1 VRTVNDSGDL
11 TAVELPASTGGEL
24 GDFTSALRRQKWV
37 LLLVAAVVAV
47 AGTVLVL
54 RRPTTWTSTASLLV
68 PESGDGAGARGDIV
82 DLSTQRQVLRSE
94 TVAATARQRLGGE
107 DVGLADVDPEDLA
120 ARVDVEVP
128 VDTRVLRLTA
138 RGDDARQARAVARAF
153 VSAYRDISYLNAVA
167 DRNSLIDV
175 VEGERADA
183 EADLDDAN
191 DALAAAASGSV
202 AELEARSR
210 RSVVTDRITSLQDRR
225 NELLA
230 TPLPHVRVLTPAAAA
245 TTTDE
250 DVPVRD
256 LALVLMAALVL
267 GAVAAIVWDRFDDRV
282 RDGDALEKA
291 LGAPMLASLP
301 APAPDAADLVVVDDP
316 TGPAADA
323 YRQLRVGVLGSPEIP
338 GGTILVAGVRGGEG
352 MADVVANLAM
362 ALAATGRSVAVVTVD
377 GERPDVPAQFEV
389 DGPGLAEV
397 LSGVVPLDDALLR
410 PRWLP
415 VSVLP
420 RGSRDLPVSDLVQSD
435 AMHRM
440 HRTLLAETDFVLLAA
455 PPILAAADAVAMASL
470 ADAAVLVASPRRTS
484 ARDLRAVRARLGRVG
499 FPVLGAVL
507 HGSATTPVPGD
518 WPPRDDVATEAPPPA
533 PPTDDGAEAP
543 VGVGVPR

>member
-1 VRTVNDSGDL
+1 VSESRELS
-11 TAVELPASTGGEL
+11 AVELPASTGGEL

-37 LLLVAAVVAV
+37 LVLVGAVVAV
-47 AGTVLVL
+47 AGTVLVV
-54 RRPTTWTSTASLLV
+54 RRPASWTSTASVLV
-68 PESGDGAGARGDIV
+68 PESSDGAGARGDSLV
-82 DLSTQRQVLRSE
+82 DLSTQRQVLRSD
-94 TVAATARQRLGGE
+94 TVAATARERLAGE
-107 DVGLADVDPEDLA
+107 DVGLAEADPEDLA

-138 RGDDARQARAVARAF
+138 RGDDAQQARAVARAF

-175 VEGERADA
+175 VEGELADA
-183 EADLDDAN
+183 EASLDDAN
-191 DALAAAASGSV
+191 DALGNAASGSV
-202 AELEARSR
+202 GELEARSR

-230 TPLPHVRVLTPAAAA
+230 TPLPQVRVLTPAAAA
-245 TTTDE
+245 TTTDQ
-250 DVPVRD
+250 DLPIRD
-256 LALVLMAALVL
+256 LALVLMAALVV
-267 GAVAAIVWDRFDDRV
+267 GAIAAIVWDRFDDRV

-291 LGAPMLASLP
+291 LGAPLLASVP
-301 APAPDAADLVVVDDP
+301 ATAPDAADLVVVDDP

-338 GGTILVAGVRGGEG
+338 GGTVLVAGVRGGEG
-352 MADVVANLAM
+352 MADVAANLAM
-362 ALAATGRSVAVVTVD
+362 AMAATGRSVAVVTVD
-377 GERPDVPAQFEV
+377 GERPDVPTQFQV

-397 LSGVVPLDDALLR
+397 LSGVVPLDEALLR

-415 VSVLP
+415 ISVLP

-440 HRTLLAETDFVLLAA
+440 HRMLLAETDFVILAA
-455 PPILAAADAVAMASL
+455 PPVLAAADAVAMASL

-484 ARDLRAVRARLGRVG
+484 ARDLRAVRARLARVG

-507 HGSATTPVPGD
+507 HGSATTPVRGD
-518 WPPRDDVATEAPPPA
+518 WPPHDDVGGEALPPA
-533 PPTDDGAEAP
+533 PPTDDGAEAA
-543 VGVGVPR
+543 VGVGAQH